1 MVKAS
6 SRSPGGLS
14 SENGGGTTDCGA
26 VVLLL
31 GALIDGEGGTELELI
46 ARQMD
51 LAMFF
56 AMNEFGPLSGGRRF
70 SPPVSCERG
79 RKQR

>member
-1 MVKAS
+1 M
-6 SRSPGGLS
+6 
-14 SENGGGTTDCGA
+14 GA
-26 VVLLL
+26 VVPLL
-31 GALIDGEGGTELELI
+31 GALIGSEGGAELELI

-56 AMNEFGPLSGGRRF
+56 AMNEFGPLSAGRRS

-79 RKQR
+79 RKQQ